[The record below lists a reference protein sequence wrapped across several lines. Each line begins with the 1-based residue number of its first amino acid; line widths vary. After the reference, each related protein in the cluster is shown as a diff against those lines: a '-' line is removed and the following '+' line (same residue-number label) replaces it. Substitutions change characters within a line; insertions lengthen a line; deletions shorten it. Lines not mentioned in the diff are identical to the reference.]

1 MILPLNGLKIM
12 TYSEPQKILPS
23 EKWEHF
29 ELYQKVREVLLSL
42 PIHFSTA
49 IRIEGISAMDIFA
62 LNSALGTTIE
72 NHVVDTLNRART
84 SWDLQGKYQLYRFIR
99 QAQTF
104 PDVLLTKTS
113 SMETGLREDIILGI
127 ELKGWYLL
135 SKEGEPSFRF
145 QVTPAACA
153 IPDLVV
159 VVPWGLSN
167 VISGSPQIFTPYIES
182 ARYAAEY
189 RNYWWQSLRESK
201 IDTGIIAPKTVE
213 PYPKKSDRISD
224 IPQSDQGGNFGRFSR
239 SGIMDEYIKRVNTQ
253 LLCGI
258 RADYWRDFFKLFH
271 DQTDH
276 EIVQRKI
283 SQLKKKFSNNLTITE
298 IDHFF
303 EGLWQLI
310 EKYVTDSKDN

>member
-1 MILPLNGLKIM
+1 M
-12 TYSEPQKILPS
+12 TCSEPKKILPS

-42 PIHFSTA
+42 PTYFSTT
-49 IRIEGISAMDIFA
+49 IHIEGISAMDIFA

-72 NHVVDTLNRART
+72 NQVVETLNRVRS
-84 SWDLQGKYQLYRFIR
+84 SWDSQGKYQLYRFIR

-113 SMETGLREDIILGI
+113 SLEINSQENIILGI

-135 SKEGEPSFRF
+135 AKEGEPSFRF

-153 IPDLVV
+153 VPDLVV
-159 VVPWGLSN
+159 IVPWTLSN
-167 VISGSPQIFTPYIES
+167 VISGSPQIYTPYIES

-189 RNYWWQSLRESK
+189 RNYWWKSLRESK
-201 IDTGIIAPKTVE
+201 TDTGITFPKTVE
-213 PYPKKSDRISD
+213 PYPQKSDRISD

-239 SGIMDEYIKRVNTQ
+239 SGIMDEYIKSVNAQ

-258 RADYWRDFFKLFH
+258 RADHWRDFFKLFH
-271 DQTDH
+271 DQSDD
-276 EIVQRKI
+276 EIIKRKI
-283 SQLKKKFSNNLTITE
+283 SQLKKKFTGNLTITKT
-298 IDHFF
+298 DCFF
-303 EGLWQLI
+303 EELYQLI
-310 EKYVTDSKDN
+310 EKYVTESQCN